1 MNAKK
6 IPLAILGSAAGF
18 FAVTFTIYFFNLDMK
33 FLSRFVEPILLKIKS
48 GELPPGA
55 KLPTERELA
64 HELGVARGT
73 VKKAYAEL
81 ERRGLC
87 YSVAGTGRVI
97 SPGAPE
103 ALRASRQALLRDV
116 AEKTGQLAQAGIPL
130 SDIVSAVTRAYNE
143 AKQGGA
149 T

>member
-1 MNAKK
+1 MWLNWPVNDVNHKRLVMGPAETG
-6 IPLAILGSAAGF
+6 ILSPGLTDFRGIVTNPLEQAEASKTSLFAIADFAWNTEDFSCFTSWENGF
-18 FAVTFTIYFFNLDMK
+18 QYID
-33 FLSRFVEPILLKIKS
+33 
-48 GELPPGA
+48 
-55 KLPTERELA
+55 
-64 HELGVARGT
+64 
-73 VKKAYAEL
+73 
-81 ERRGLC
+81 
-87 YSVAGTGRVI
+87 
-97 SPGAPE
+97 PGAPE

>member
-1 MNAKK
+1 M
-6 IPLAILGSAAGF
+6 
-18 FAVTFTIYFFNLDMK
+18 FTIDKYSRGPIYEQIIEQVEMHIALGDLAPESRLPSVRS
-33 FLSRFVEPILLKIKS
+33 LSVELSVNPNTLQ
-48 GELPPGA
+48 
-55 KLPTERELA
+55 
-64 HELGVARGT
+64 
-73 VKKAYAEL
+73 KAYAEL

-87 YSVAGTGRVI
+87 YSVPGNGRFL